1 MLLLHHDDALR
12 EYAYDRHSKVGQ
24 LDKAWDEAL
33 KRGWLM
39 VSMKQDFKTVFA
51 FEK

>member
-1 MLLLHHDDALR
+1 
-12 EYAYDRHSKVGQ
+12 VGR
-24 LDKAWDEAL
+24 LDKAWDEAI
-33 KRGWLM
+33 RRRWQV